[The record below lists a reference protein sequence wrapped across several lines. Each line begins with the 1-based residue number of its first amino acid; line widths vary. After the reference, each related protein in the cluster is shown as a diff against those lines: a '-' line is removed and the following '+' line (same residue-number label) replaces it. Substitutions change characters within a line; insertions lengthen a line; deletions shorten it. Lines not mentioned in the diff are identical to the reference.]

1 MDRTSTAAI
10 IDIII
15 DITLHIIP
23 AITPAIIPDII
34 PAITPAIMAGIMAV
48 AVIMAVIMVVADI
61 MEGIT
66 RSVANLQEVAWD
78 GNDFSERTKSSKAG
92 FGRPFAFM
100 KLIWS
105 GVSSALGSSS
115 EFRTEM
121 TCRSKDPG
129 QEWIYLRPDWIMYHP
144 AGTEILDTRRI
155 R

>member
-23 AITPAIIPDII
+23 AITPA
-34 PAITPAIMAGIMAV
+34 
-48 AVIMAVIMVVADI
+48 IMAVIMVVADI